1 MRSALNSPLRII
13 ARGVLPRGHARGHAR
28 WLAPWLALWLL
39 GSGCAAV
46 RAYQRERLAD
56 RIMSFAAD
64 TRDAARRTKTLEARE
79 GSTGGHGG
87 AGGGCA
93 CN

>member
-1 MRSALNSPLRII
+1 MMRACACARRSLAVAAVLGAL
-13 ARGVLPRGHARGHAR
+13 V
-28 WLAPWLALWLL
+28 LL
-39 GSGCAAV
+39 GSGCAAHSV

-56 RIMSFAAD
+56 RIMTIDGDA
-64 TRDAARRTKTLEARE
+64 RDAARRTKSLEARE
-79 GSTGGHGG
+79 GSTGGNGG

>member
-1 MRSALNSPLRII
+1 MMRAWACARRSLAVAAAL
-13 ARGVLPRGHARGHAR
+13 G
-28 WLAPWLALWLL
+28 ALLLL
-39 GSGCAAV
+39 GSGCAAHSV

-56 RIMSFAAD
+56 RIMTLDGDA
-64 TRDAARRTKTLEARE
+64 RDAARRTKSLEARE
-79 GSTGGHGG
+79 GSTGGNGG

>member
-1 MRSALNSPLRII
+1 MRSPLNSPRRII
-13 ARGVLPRGHARGHAR
+13 ARGVLPRGHAL

-46 RAYQRERLAD
+46 RAYQREHLAD

-64 TRDAARRTKTLEARE
+64 ARDAARRTKTLEARE

>member
-1 MRSALNSPLRII
+1 MRLFTI
-13 ARGVLPRGHARGHAR
+13 A
-28 WLAPWLALWLL
+28 LL
-39 GSGCAAV
+39 GLVYLVLGNGCAAV
-46 RAYQRERLAD
+46 KPYERENLAD
-56 RIMSFAAD
+56 RIMSF
-64 TRDAARRTKTLEARE
+64 DANAEETAMERHFLETRE